1 MEDISREIRRE
12 IKIKIMPTPISLKAV
27 EDEVWDQ
34 IYHLVSLPTLNSL
47 GGRVRGRIS
56 FQIKKEV
63 LWVKQ

>member
-1 MEDISREIRRE
+1 MKDISNEIRN
-12 IKIKIMPTPISLKAV
+12 KIMPISLKAV

-34 IYHLVSLPTLNSL
+34 IYYLVSLPTLNSL

>member
-1 MEDISREIRRE
+1 MKDISREIRRE

-34 IYHLVSLPTLNSL
+34 IYYLVSLQILNSL

-63 LWVKQ
+63 LWVK

>member
-1 MEDISREIRRE
+1 MKDISREIRRE

-34 IYHLVSLPTLNSL
+34 IYYLVSLQILNSL